1 MPKKN
6 KNEITQYKNEVNG
19 IPMRNWTAEEM
30 NIFFAILTQMKD
42 RKLEEI
48 VFNKYQLQELIDYTG
63 EHDKRFSETMQALG
77 EKIQS
82 LTYYE
87 STSNSF
93 LMMPLFTLFKSEWT
107 DDLSDV
113 KVTVAVNPK
122 FEYILNGWKE
132 NHWTKFL
139 YDEFLQID
147 STYAKTLFRLLKQ
160 WRTKGKR
167 EFSIH
172 EFRLLMDIPDSY
184 IVGMITKRIVTK
196 SVKDLQPYFS
206 GLKVKIVKSNKRGS
220 PVIAYD
226 FTWEPEQTE
235 VYTPA
240 KFHHTQKKKAFT
252 ERPYD
257 HESVVAQQQKAIEEM
272 FGKDFDFSIEKLKLE
287 AQEQLKNSDKVN
299 E

>member
-1 MPKKN
+1 MPEKN
-6 KNEITQYKNEVNG
+6 KNKITQYKNEVNG

-30 NIFFAILTQMKD
+30 NVFFAILTQMKD

-48 VFNKYQLQELIDYTG
+48 VFDKYQLQELIDYTG

-77 EKIQS
+77 KKIQS

-93 LMMPLFTLFKSEWT
+93 LMMPLFLLFKSEWKT
-107 DDLSDV
+107 DLSDV
-113 KVTVAVNPK
+113 KLTVAVNPK

-132 NHWTKFL
+132 NHWTKFM
-139 YDEFLQID
+139 YDEFLKIE
-147 STYAKTLFRLLKQ
+147 STYSKTLFRLLKQ

-184 IVGMITKRIVTK
+184 VVGMITKRIVEK

-206 GLKVKIVKSNKRGS
+206 GLKVKIVKSNKQGN
-220 PVIAYD
+220 PVIAYE
-226 FTWEPEQTE
+226 FTWEAEQTE
-235 VYTPA
+235 EYDPN
-240 KFHHTQKKKAFT
+240 KFNKPKFKKKNSGVHDYQ
-252 ERPYD
+252 ERKYD
-257 HESVVAQQQKAIEEM
+257 EE
-272 FGKDFDFSIEKLKLE
+272 FYKKLLKGTKDQINYDE
-287 AQEQLKNSDKVN
+287 
-299 E
+299 

>member
-1 MPKKN
+1 MPEKN
-6 KNEITQYKNEVNG
+6 KNKITQYKNEVNG

-30 NIFFAILTQMKD
+30 NVFFAILTQMKD

-48 VFNKYQLQELIDYTG
+48 VFDKYQLQELIDYTG

-77 EKIQS
+77 KKIQS

-93 LMMPLFTLFKSEWT
+93 LMMPLFLLFKSEWKT
-107 DDLSDV
+107 DLSDV
-113 KVTVAVNPK
+113 KLTVAVNPK

-132 NHWTKFL
+132 NHWTKFM
-139 YDEFLQID
+139 YDEFLKIE
-147 STYAKTLFRLLKQ
+147 STYSKTLFRLLKQ

-184 IVGMITKRIVTK
+184 VVGMITKRIVEK

-206 GLKVKIVKSNKRGS
+206 GLKVKIVKSNKQGN
-220 PVIAYD
+220 PVIAYE
-226 FTWEPEQTE
+226 FTWEAEQTE
-235 VYTPA
+235 EYDPN
-240 KFHHTQKKKAFT
+240 KFNKPKF
-252 ERPYD
+252 R
-257 HESVVAQQQKAIEEM
+257 
-272 FGKDFDFSIEKLKLE
+272 
-287 AQEQLKNSDKVN
+287 KNSGVHDYQERKYDEEFYKKLIKGTKDQIN
-299 E
+299 YDE

>member
-1 MPKKN
+1 MPEKN
-6 KNEITQYKNEVNG
+6 KNKITQYKNEVNG

-30 NIFFAILTQMKD
+30 NVFFAILTQMKD

-48 VFNKYQLQELIDYTG
+48 VFDKYQLQELIDYTG

-77 EKIQS
+77 KKIQS

-93 LMMPLFTLFKSEWT
+93 LMMPLFLLFKSEWKT
-107 DDLSDV
+107 DLSDV
-113 KVTVAVNPK
+113 KLTVAVNPK

-132 NHWTKFL
+132 NHWTKFM
-139 YDEFLQID
+139 YDEFLKIE
-147 STYAKTLFRLLKQ
+147 STYSKTLFRLLKQ

-184 IVGMITKRIVTK
+184 VVGMITKRIVEK

-206 GLKVKIVKSNKRGS
+206 GLKVKIVKSNKQGN
-220 PVIAYD
+220 PVIAYE
-226 FTWEPEQTE
+226 FTWEAEQTE
-235 VYTPA
+235 EYDPN
-240 KFHHTQKKKAFT
+240 KFNKPKF
-252 ERPYD
+252 R
-257 HESVVAQQQKAIEEM
+257 
-272 FGKDFDFSIEKLKLE
+272 
-287 AQEQLKNSDKVN
+287 KNSGVHDYQERKYDEEFYKKLLKGTKDQIN
-299 E
+299 YDE